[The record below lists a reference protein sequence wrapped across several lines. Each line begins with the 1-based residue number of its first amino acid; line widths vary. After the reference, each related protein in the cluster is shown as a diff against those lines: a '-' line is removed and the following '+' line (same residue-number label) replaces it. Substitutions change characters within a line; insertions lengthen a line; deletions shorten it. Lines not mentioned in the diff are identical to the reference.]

1 MCYCAFSKDCC
12 AEEPSALLTTVI
24 KRQPNN
30 CLVMCYCTFS
40 KESRASL
47 LLSIHIVIVQIVYN
61 FLVVYNN
68 RLWRYLWKKEN
79 YNKIL
84 ATFPVIM
91 IANGIVVSKP
101 TTLLTNNL
109 QIFWTAPRVAYLHHQ
124 HDLLSVEH
132 TAITKGSGTILVR
145 ITGSKDG
152 NRRLNPNSQVDRR
165 TSKEFH

>member
-109 QIFWTAPRVAYLHHQ
+109 QIFWTAPRGTKS
-124 HDLLSVEH
+124 SVPTSSTWSFICWTH
-132 TAITKGSGTILVR
+132 RDNKR
-145 ITGSKDG
+145 IRNHPGKN
-152 NRRLNPNSQVDRR
+152 NREQRWEQKAKPKF
-165 TSKEFH
+165 TSW